1 MDDPFRVL
9 FQVLAYFTVLL
20 WLVPF
25 AFFVSLSVNEYTL
38 PTMKTTQPS
47 MGNMSKKD
55 LIFYQKVNMKDIR
68 MTSKLRC
75 WRCSGVLSLNAVTF
89 FLTFS
94 MYLFA
99 GYTASIKKNLTEIN
113 SYRLKA
119 NFSSIY
125 SFLLF

>member
-25 AFFVSLSVNEYTL
+25 AFFVSLSINEYTL

-47 MGNMSKKD
+47 MGNMGKKD
-55 LIFYQKVNMKDIR
+55 LIFYQKVNIKDIR

-75 WRCSGVLSLNAVTF
+75 WRCSGVLSLNVVTF

-99 GYTASIKKNLTEIN
+99 GYTASIKKNVTEIN

-119 NFSSIY
+119 NFWSIY
-125 SFLLF
+125 WFLLF